1 MSTDRPA
8 AGGDTATED
17 GLQIWSCVT
26 CRRRK
31 VKCDRRDPCSN
42 CARNRIEC
50 HFPVTGRLPRR
61 RDPTT
66 WKSPTEKQA
75 ELLNRLRRLESLV
88 TELAAQ
94 VEDGPDKVQ
103 SILSDS
109 LPSVAG
115 VFRSSKTETVNPEIG
130 KWELPNQ
137 GSPMHFG
144 ELISAMKSHFEGEIN
159 EDFGRLVVGN
169 EAGLQ
174 IGKGFWSVFC
184 SEVSLNYQEIL
195 AQKRLIITD

>member
-1 MSTDRPA
+1 MSTDHSTSGENA
-8 AGGDTATED
+8 TAED
-17 GLQIWSCVT
+17 GLRIWSCVT

-42 CARNRIEC
+42 CIKNRGEC

-61 RDPTT
+61 RCSTT

-94 VEDGPDKVQ
+94 VEDGPDKTQ
-103 SILSDS
+103 STILNS

-115 VFRSSKTETVNPEIG
+115 VLDSSEAVNAQIG
-130 KWELPNQ
+130 KNDLPGWE
-137 GSPMHFG
+137 SPMSFG
-144 ELISAMKSHFEGEIN
+144 DLISFMKSRSDEEIN
-159 EDFGRLVVGN
+159 EDFGRLVVGK

-184 SEVSLNYQEIL
+184 SEVSSNF
-195 AQKRLIITD
+195 

>member
-1 MSTDRPA
+1 MSTDRPTT
-8 AGGDTATED
+8 GGDTVTED
-17 GLQIWSCVT
+17 GLQIWSCVL

-31 VKCDRRDPCSN
+31 VKCDRRNPCSN
-42 CARNRIEC
+42 CTRNRVEC

-61 RDPTT
+61 RDPTI

-103 SILSDS
+103 SILPGL

-115 VFRSSKTETVNPEIG
+115 FPRSSETETANPEIG
-130 KWELPNQ
+130 KQELPNQ
-137 GSPMHFG
+137 DSPLHFG
-144 ELISAMKSHFEGEIN
+144 ELITAMKSRFEGETN
-159 EDFGRLVVGN
+159 EDFGRLVIGN

-184 SEVSLNYQEIL
+184 SEVSLNC
-195 AQKRLIITD
+195 

>member
-1 MSTDRPA
+1 MFADRSTTGRN
-8 AGGDTATED
+8 TVTED
-17 GLQIWSCVT
+17 GLQIWSCIT

-31 VKCDRRDPCSN
+31 VKCDRRNPCSN
-42 CARNRIEC
+42 CAKNQIEC

-75 ELLNRLRRLESLV
+75 ELLNRLRRLEALV

-94 VEDGPDKVQ
+94 VEDGPDKIQ
-103 SILSDS
+103 SILPGS

-115 VFRSSKTETVNPEIG
+115 VPRPSATISDEIEER
-130 KWELPNQ
+130 ELP
-137 GSPMHFG
+137 GRELPMHFG
-144 ELISAMKSHFEGEIN
+144 ELFSAMKAHFDGEIN
-159 EDFGRLVVGN
+159 EDFGRLVIGKESGV
-169 EAGLQ
+169 Q

-184 SEVSLNYQEIL
+184 SEVGFNN
-195 AQKRLIITD
+195 